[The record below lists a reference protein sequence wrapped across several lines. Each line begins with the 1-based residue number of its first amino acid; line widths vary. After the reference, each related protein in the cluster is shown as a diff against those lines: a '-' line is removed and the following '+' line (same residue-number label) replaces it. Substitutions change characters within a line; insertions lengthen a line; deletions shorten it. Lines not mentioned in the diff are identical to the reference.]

1 VQVVDGCVG
10 CGWCRWMWTESMMN
24 V

>member
-10 CGWCRWMWTESMMN
+10 CGWCRWMWMVSMMN